1 MGLPISRAMVVAVLM
16 VTLSGCALSG
26 RAERQAAQQARNDVA
41 VTAIRG
47 ELSQVPGVVEAHVTY
62 GADITNTGSTGV
74 SLIVRKGTDFERIN
88 DLAVRTVWRSN
99 LNPVGA
105 ISVSVLQDED
115 RTQGIGHDYNEFDDW
130 GELEARYGPRLVA
143 GG

>member
-26 RAERQAAQQARNDVA
+26 RSERHAAQQARNDAA
-41 VTAIRG
+41 VTAIRD
-47 ELSQVPGVVEAHVTY
+47 ELSQVPGVVDVDVTY
-62 GADITNTGSTGV
+62 ANDASNAGASGI
-74 SLIVRKGTDFERIN
+74 SLIVRKGVDFEQVN
-88 DLAVRTVWRSN
+88 DLAVRTVWFSQ
-99 LNPVGA
+99 LNPLGS
-105 ISVSVLQDED
+105 IGIGVLLDED
-115 RTQGIGHDYNEFDDW
+115 RTQGISRNYNEFDDW